1 MGKTK
6 EDTTTPEAQ
15 APEPGAPEPEVLDL
29 EVWLTEKGLSRPMAE
44 LMRVLYRGQKKARE
58 DWDRALQEALAR
70 PVK

>member
-15 APEPGAPEPEVLDL
+15 ALAPEVLDL
-29 EVWLTEKGLSRPMAE
+29 EVWLTEKGLNRPVAE
-44 LMRVLYRGQKKARE
+44 LMRVLYRGQKKTRE
-58 DWDRALQEALAR
+58 DWDRALEEALAR

>member
-6 EDTTTPEAQ
+6 GDTTTSEAQ
-15 APEPGAPEPEVLDL
+15 APEPEVLDL

-44 LMRVLYRGQKKARE
+44 LMRVLYRGQKKTRE

>member
-6 EDTTTPEAQ
+6 EDTATPEAQ
-15 APEPGAPEPEVLDL
+15 APEPEVLDL

-44 LMRVLYRGQKKARE
+44 LMRVLYRGQKKTRE

>member
-15 APEPGAPEPEVLDL
+15 APQPEVLDL
-29 EVWLTEKGLSRPMAE
+29 EVWLTEEGLGRPVAE
-44 LMRVLYRGQKKARE
+44 LMRVLYRGQKKTRE
-58 DWDRALQEALAR
+58 DWDRALEEALAR

>member
-15 APEPGAPEPEVLDL
+15 APQLEVLDL
-29 EVWLTEKGLSRPMAE
+29 EVWLTEKGLNRPVAE
-44 LMRVLYRGQKKARE
+44 LMRVLYRGQKKTRE